1 MASPERRL
9 FLSRWEDKGFHG
21 RATRSYGRPMLT
33 ISGVEGL
40 RERAG
45 EELGVSDWHEV
56 TQDHID
62 AFASATDDY
71 ERIHVDPERAKET
84 PWGVTIA
91 HGLYT
96 LSLGPMFLYE
106 IFAMEGVA
114 LGLNYGFNRVR
125 FVSPLPVGSKVRM
138 RARLES
144 VVDVDGGVQATVKQ
158 TFEREG
164 QEKPVCVAE
173 SVVRYLDRAPTAR

>member
-1 MASPERRL
+1 
-9 FLSRWEDKGFHG
+9 
-21 RATRSYGRPMLT
+21 MLT
-33 ISGVEGL
+33 ISGLDEL
-40 RERAG
+40 RSRVG

-56 TQDHID
+56 TQRHID

-96 LSLGPMFLYE
+96 LSLGPKFLYE
-106 IFAMEGVA
+106 IFEMRDVPLA
-114 LGLNYGFNRVR
+114 LNYGFDKVR
-125 FVSPLPVGSKVRM
+125 FISPVPVGSRVRM
-138 RARLES
+138 RATLES
-144 VVDVDGGVQATVKQ
+144 VEESGRARIIQ

-173 SVVRYLDRAPTAR
+173 SVVMYFASGG